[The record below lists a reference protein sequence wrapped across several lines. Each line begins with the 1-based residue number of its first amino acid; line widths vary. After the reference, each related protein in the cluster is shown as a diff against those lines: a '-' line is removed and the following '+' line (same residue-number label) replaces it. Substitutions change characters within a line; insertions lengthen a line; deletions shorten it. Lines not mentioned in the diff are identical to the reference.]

1 MSEAIKVGARVMV
14 PRSSGKQT
22 PGTVTARWGNKVKVK
37 LDQLGRR
44 GQELGKI
51 VWAYELTTI

>member
-1 MSEAIKVGARVMV
+1 MV
-14 PRSSGKQT
+14 PRSSGEKT
-22 PGTVTARWGNKVKVK
+22 PGTVIERWGDKVKVK

-51 VWAYELTTI
+51 VWASELEVIQ